1 MSSSDQPRRALVT
14 GASRGIGRASAIAL
28 AQAGHHVVA
37 AARSLDGLAE
47 TAEHAAGRGAAG
59 RILPVVCDLDNLAD
73 TASLT
78 DRATEACGGSIDILV
93 HCAGIARPARV
104 TDLSLEDWH
113 ASMRV
118 NVTSALVL
126 ARSCVPAMTESGWGR
141 IVGIGSLYSRMGA
154 QFSGAYA
161 TSKHALLG
169 LMRVLAMEL
178 ATKGVTANTVI
189 PGWTDTEMVRSE
201 AENVAAARGFSP
213 EEAVRRFLRMQPLGR
228 MVTPDE
234 VGGLVAYLCSEAA
247 AAITGQAVNIDGGS
261 LQS

>member
-1 MSSSDQPRRALVT
+1 MRRSLVT
-14 GASRGIGRASAIAL
+14 GASRGIGRAGAL
-28 AQAGHHVVA
+28 ALASAGHDVVVT
-37 AARSLDGLAE
+37 ARSLDGLDRTVELAAE
-47 TAEHAAGRGAAG
+47 SGAAG
-59 RILPVVCDLDNLAD
+59 RILPLTCDVDDLDD
-73 TASLT
+73 TASLAP
-78 DRATEACGGSIDILV
+78 RAADLLGGPIEILV

-104 TDLSLEDWH
+104 TDLTLADWDS
-113 ASMRV
+113 SMRV
-118 NVTSALVL
+118 NVTSAMLL
-126 ARSCVPAMTESGWGR
+126 AQACVPAMTDAGWGR

-161 TSKHALLG
+161 ASKHALLG

-178 ATKGVTANTVI
+178 ATKGVTANTVV
-189 PGWTDTEMVRSE
+189 PGWTDTEMVRAE

-234 VGGLVAYLCSEAA
+234 VGALIGYLCSEAA
-247 AAITGQAVNIDGGS
+247 AAVTGQAINIDGGS